1 MVRPRGAQPQLSLQ
15 LFRCRAGLSL
25 GVASVFTL
33 REHPVSAREM
43 AGISA
48 RPLLQIILVLRL
60 CFPEVTHGLD
70 FGDDL
75 AVPQSGRVD
84 VGDRLLG
91 DPFLLLIDIV
101 DA

>member
-1 MVRPRGAQPQLSLQ
+1 MAEERSDRLISWVSDPHHQWMRVRWCDPGAQPQLSLQ

-25 GVASVFTL
+25 GVASVLTL

-43 AGISA
+43 TGVSA

-60 CFPEVTHGLD
+60 RFPEVTHGLD

-75 AVPQSGRVD
+75 AVP
-84 VGDRLLG
+84 
-91 DPFLLLIDIV
+91 
-101 DA
+101 